1 MAKAVFIG
9 PSWPFDAFRTM
20 GLDAHMG
27 RVQCPFGVRKSA
39 RIATLMGMGSS
50 STPTAFVLSGG
61 ASLGAIQVGMLHA
74 LYEREIQ
81 PDLIAATSAGALNG
95 AFIAARPQNV
105 ATAGE
110 LAEIWIGLRRGTV
123 FPLNPLT
130 GLFGFAGRRGYMVPD
145 SGLRA
150 LIGQHLTT
158 ERLEALPI
166 PLARGRDRRAHGGRG
181 EALRGTAAGSDPRE
195 HCDPGSACRTSN
207 GRAAH

>member
-1 MAKAVFIG
+1 MPIRDGF
-9 PSWPFDAFRTM
+9 S
-20 GLDAHMG
+20 AHSG
-27 RVQCPFGVRKSA
+27 FVRCA
-39 RIATLMGMGSS
+39 RIATLIGMGSS

-105 ATAGE
+105 ATASE

-130 GLFGFAGRRGYMVPD
+130 GLFGFAGRRDIERYGDDAELIVLPPPCPIHVQPMDFGHAESLIEGALDESRRFLDVYSRGQARRHGTDHQRESMTRGKEL
-145 SGLRA
+145 GLEGA
-150 LIGQHLTT
+150 YK
-158 ERLEALPI
+158 A
-166 PLARGRDRRAHGGRG
+166 
-181 EALRGTAAGSDPRE
+181 
-195 HCDPGSACRTSN
+195 
-207 GRAAH
+207 